1 VIGLDGKQHKLI
13 LQSTKRKT
21 RAKSAPHQKA
31 LSLLLEILPGAV
43 IFEEVT
49 LPGCGLY
56 LDIFLPSMSLAVEVH
71 GRQHYEFIPFFHKT
85 KADFFLA
92 KKRDRDKAEWCS
104 INDIALVSLPHDEE
118 DKWKTLISSAI
129 LQD

>member
-1 VIGLDGKQHKLI
+1 MGLDGKEHKLI

-31 LSLLLEILPGAV
+31 LSLLLEILPGVV

-56 LDIFLPSMSLAVEVH
+56 LDIFMPSISLAVEVH
-71 GRQHYEFIPFFHKT
+71 GRQHYEFVPFFHKT
-85 KADFFLA
+85 KADFLLA
-92 KKRDRDKAEWCS
+92 RKRDR
-104 INDIALVSLPHDEE
+104 
-118 DKWKTLISSAI
+118 AI
-129 LQD
+129 

>member
-1 VIGLDGKQHKLI
+1 LDGKQHKLI

-31 LSLLLEILPGAV
+31 LSLLLEILPGVV

-56 LDIFLPSMSLAVEVH
+56 LDIFLPSISLAIEVH
-71 GRQHYEFIPFFHKT
+71 GKQHYEFVPFFHKT
-85 KADFFLA
+85 KADFLLA
-92 KKRDRDKAEWCS
+92 RKRDRDKLEWCNL
-104 INDIALVSLPHDEE
+104 NDVTLVTLPHDEE
-118 DKWKTLISSAI
+118 DKWKNLISSAI
-129 LQD
+129 SQG

>member
-1 VIGLDGKQHKLI
+1 MGLDGKEHKLI

-31 LSLLLEILPGAV
+31 LSLLLEILPGVV

-56 LDIFLPSMSLAVEVH
+56 LDIFMPSISLAVEVH
-71 GRQHYEFIPFFHKT
+71 GRQHYEFVPFFHKT
-85 KADFFLA
+85 KADFLLA
-92 KKRDRDKAEWCS
+92 RKRDRDKSEWCS
-104 INDIALVSLPHDEE
+104 LNNITLVSLPPDEE
-118 DKWKTLISSAI
+118 DKWKNLISSAI
-129 LQD
+129 SQG

>member
-1 VIGLDGKQHKLI
+1 MIGLDGKEHKLV

-31 LSLLLEILPGAV
+31 LSLLREILPGVV

-56 LDIFLPSMSLAVEVH
+56 LDIFMPSISIAVEVH
-71 GRQHYEFIPFFHKT
+71 GRQHYEFVPFFHKT
-85 KADFFLA
+85 KADFLLA
-92 KKRDRDKAEWCS
+92 RKRDRDKLQWCDLNN
-104 INDIALVSLPHDEE
+104 ITLVALPYDKE
-118 DKWKTLISSAI
+118 DQWKNLISSAI
-129 LQD
+129 SQD

>member
-1 VIGLDGKQHKLI
+1 MGLDGKEHKLI

-31 LSLLLEILPGAV
+31 LSLLLEILPGVV

-56 LDIFLPSMSLAVEVH
+56 LDIFLPSISLAVEVH
-71 GRQHYEFIPFFHKT
+71 GRQHYEFVPFFHKT
-85 KADFFLA
+85 KADFLLA
-92 KKRDRDKAEWCS
+92 RKRDRDKLEWCNL
-104 INDIALVSLPHDEE
+104 NDITLVVLPYDGEDE
-118 DKWKTLISSAI
+118 WKNLISSAI
-129 LQD
+129 SLG

>member
-1 VIGLDGKQHKLI
+1 MGLDGKEHKLI

-31 LSLLLEILPGAV
+31 LSLLLEILPGVV

-56 LDIFLPSMSLAVEVH
+56 LDIFMPSISLAVEVH
-71 GRQHYEFIPFFHKT
+71 GRQHYEFVPFFHKT
-85 KADFFLA
+85 KADFLLA
-92 KKRDRDKAEWCS
+92 RKRDRDKTEWCDLNN
-104 INDIALVSLPHDEE
+104 ITLVALPHDEE
-118 DKWKTLISSAI
+118 DQWKSLISSAI
-129 LQD
+129 SQD

>member
-1 VIGLDGKQHKLI
+1 MGLDGKEHKLI

-31 LSLLLEILPGAV
+31 LSLLLEILPGVV

-56 LDIFLPSMSLAVEVH
+56 LDIFMPSISLAVEVH
-71 GRQHYEFIPFFHKT
+71 GRQHYEFVPFFHKT
-85 KADFFLA
+85 KADFLLA
-92 KKRDRDKAEWCS
+92 RKRDRDKSEWCS
-104 INDIALVSLPHDEE
+104 LNSVTLVTLPHDEE
-118 DKWKTLISSAI
+118 DKWKNLISSAI
-129 LQD
+129 SQG